1 MELPLGC
8 TKLLTFEKPFEI
20 MLPRVLPPGLPAAL
34 PPAAAPPPPLLP
46 ARYCPLWREVDS
58 RAAWR
63 SAAAISRT
71 CCAWLARMALLV
83 LRELRAVRSGVGS
96 GPSCE

>member
-1 MELPLGC
+1 
-8 TKLLTFEKPFEI
+8 LLTLEKPLEI
-20 MLPRVLPPGLPAAL
+20 MLPRVLPPGLPAAVPL
-34 PPAAAPPPPLLP
+34 PPAVPLHAPPPLLV
-46 ARYCPLWREVDS
+46 RYCPLWRDVDS

-63 SAAAISRT
+63 SAAAISRA
-71 CCAWLARMALLV
+71 CCAWLARMALPV